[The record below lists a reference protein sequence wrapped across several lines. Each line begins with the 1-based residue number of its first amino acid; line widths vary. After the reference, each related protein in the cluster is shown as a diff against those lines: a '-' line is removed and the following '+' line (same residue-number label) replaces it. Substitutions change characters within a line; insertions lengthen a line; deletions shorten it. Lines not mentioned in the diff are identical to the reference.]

1 MLLSESGIHFDQTF
15 SYSRKHNLTHP
26 LRILQAACL
35 NEIFTLTD
43 DRERIPTPES
53 RGLSSL
59 LMVRQRTNSIIRE
72 LNAIVYDAR
81 GKSLIWLIKS
91 YLGES
96 SLLSSDQV
104 VNEQLLCYAKD
115 FEMIWERVLRDVIAP
130 SARSR
135 YLACGEWYA
144 WPFDSR
150 EKGIQPEFDIRF
162 EDQEADTLIDAKDY
176 RIINGS
182 RWIGSSADHYKQI
195 IYRKLLDHADGKP
208 ICNILAFPG
217 VGQKSLFQVRGC
229 HLWKEIEGSRVFEV
243 TVDYEIA
250 VSLWLREISIDIG
263 LEIRDLLA
271 KLAEFSNSIGER

>member
-1 MLLSESGIHFDQTF
+1 
-15 SYSRKHNLTHP
+15 
-26 LRILQAACL
+26 
-35 NEIFTLTD
+35 
-43 DRERIPTPES
+43 
-53 RGLSSL
+53 
-59 LMVRQRTNSIIRE
+59 MVRQRTNSIIRE

-91 YLGES
+91 YLSES

-115 FEMIWERVLRDVIAP
+115 FEMVWERVLRDVIAP

-135 YLACGEWYA
+135 NLACGEWYA

-150 EKGIQPEFDIRF
+150 EKGIQPEFDIRL
-162 EDQEADTLIDAKDY
+162 EDQEGDTLIDAKDY

-182 RWIGSSADHYKQI
+182 RWIGTSADHYKQI
-195 IYRKLLDHADGKP
+195 IYRKLLDHADGKS

-271 KLAEFSNSIGER
+271 KLAEFSDSIGER